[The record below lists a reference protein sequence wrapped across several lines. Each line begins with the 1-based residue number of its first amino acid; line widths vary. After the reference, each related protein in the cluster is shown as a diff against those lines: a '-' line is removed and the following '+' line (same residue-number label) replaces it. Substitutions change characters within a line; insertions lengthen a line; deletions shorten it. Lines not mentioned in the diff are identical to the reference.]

1 MKGKDMKKKF
11 LVLLL
16 IVALLPIKT
25 FAKTYYDNYNTK
37 NFKETLEA
45 EGMEIKNKNYKE
57 DDKQA
62 IIYMFRG
69 DGCGFCRSFLEFLNS
84 ISEEYGK
91 YFKMVS
97 FEVWHDANN
106 SELLNKMPI
115 VTNKSAGGVPY
126 IIIGEKV
133 FGGYSED
140 YNEDIKNAIMAQY
153 NDSSYDVFEKLDEK
167 LNGNSGT
174 SSFAVIFWNAFFIVA
189 AAVAVI
195 VVSNKNTKAI
205 LDKLPEQKKKQRKKQ
220 KKKNKK
226 LRLSF
231 FDKKY
236 LL

>member
-1 MKGKDMKKKF
+1 MKKKL

-16 IVALLPIKT
+16 IVALLPVKT
-25 FAKTYYDNYNTK
+25 FAKTYYDDYNTK

-45 EGMEIKNKNYKE
+45 EGMELKNKNYKE

-69 DGCGFCRSFLEFLNS
+69 DGCGYCRAFLEFLNS

-91 YFKMVS
+91 YFKLVS
-97 FEVWHDANN
+97 FEVWHDSEN

-133 FGGYSED
+133 FGGYASD
-140 YNEDIKNAIMAQY
+140 YDEDIKSAIMAQY

-167 LNGNSGT
+167 LNGENSGT

-189 AAVAVI
+189 ATVAIIVI
-195 VVSNKNTKAI
+195 SNKNTQRI
-205 LDKLPEQKKKQRKKQ
+205 LEAMQTKGSKK
-220 KKKNKK
+220 
-226 LRLSF
+226 
-231 FDKKY
+231 
-236 LL
+236 

>member
-1 MKGKDMKKKF
+1 MKKK
-11 LVLLL
+11 LLILLL
-16 IVALLPIKT
+16 VIALLPIRA
-25 FAKTYYDNYNTK
+25 FAKTYYDDYNTK

-69 DGCGFCRSFLEFLNS
+69 DGCGYCRAFLEFLNS

-91 YFKMVS
+91 YFRMVS
-97 FEVWHDANN
+97 FEVWNDANN

-133 FGGYSED
+133 FGGYAED

-153 NDSSYDVFEKLDEK
+153 NDPSYDVFEKLDEM
-167 LNGNSGT
+167 LNGNSGNT
-174 SSFAVIFWNAFFIVA
+174 SFAVIFWNAFFVVA
-189 AAVAVI
+189 ATVAIII
-195 VVSNKNTKAI
+195 VNNKNTKRV
-205 LDKLPEQKKKQRKKQ
+205 LDKLAEKETKKQ
-220 KKKNKK
+220 K
-226 LRLSF
+226 
-231 FDKKY
+231 
-236 LL
+236 